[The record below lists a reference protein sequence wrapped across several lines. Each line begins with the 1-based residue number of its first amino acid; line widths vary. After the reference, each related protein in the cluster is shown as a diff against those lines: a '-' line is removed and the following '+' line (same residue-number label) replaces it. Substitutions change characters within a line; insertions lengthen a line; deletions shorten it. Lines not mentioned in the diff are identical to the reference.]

1 MECPR
6 ETRTLFQFLSCSHK
20 EVKTMQLVRDSDAP
34 EGMDGALEC
43 GVKFNGEV
51 EVCQGLE

>member
-1 MECPR
+1 M
-6 ETRTLFQFLSCSHK
+6 
-20 EVKTMQLVRDSDAP
+20 KTMQLVRDRDAP

-51 EVCQGLE
+51 EVWQGLECPGDKLHNE